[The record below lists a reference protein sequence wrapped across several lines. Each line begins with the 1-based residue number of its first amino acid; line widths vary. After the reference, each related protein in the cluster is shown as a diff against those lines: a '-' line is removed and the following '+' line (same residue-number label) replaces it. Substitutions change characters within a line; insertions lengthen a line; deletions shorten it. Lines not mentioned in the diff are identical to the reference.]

1 MRNTQPIAEKSQEA
15 QPRRQLIGDR
25 DQGTLLVVVSCSL
38 AMIGCYWWYHG
49 GQRGELI
56 NIDRAPPLQARY
68 QVDINKAEWPEIIQL
83 PGLGKTLAQRIL
95 NDRELNGEFRELED
109 LQRVSGIGPR
119 TLERIRPFLLPI
131 PKDTDWAGVDD
142 SQAESLQ

>member
-1 MRNTQPIAEKSQEA
+1 MNCS
-15 QPRRQLIGDR
+15 
-25 DQGTLLVVVSCSL
+25 VVL
-38 AMIGCYWWYHG
+38 
-49 GQRGELI
+49 
-56 NIDRAPPLQARY
+56 
-68 QVDINKAEWPEIIQL
+68 AEWPEIIQL